1 MRSFSTERAEFVPFH
16 VLGVRARRSP
26 VRSTSSTATLST
38 TSKRRPQPCGHSWF
52 RTAAVH
58 GCSTSSSG
66 VELQTLCRRVLRHM
80 PPSAREFLE
89 DSRNAV
95 AARFDD
101 MTGPSAAHLAPGDA
115 QLSGHRP
122 SQEAKCASV
131 WQRVISNPA
140 SLMTVSAT
148 STSMPSICVRSTP
161 VMRWSSCPKS
171 NWGYGCRPSAPAP
184 PGARVRVKRR
194 RAIGKPEVCRVG
206 HASKLASR
214 NLANLSISGHFRN
227 GCSPSSFCSCVQYG
241 Y

>member
-1 MRSFSTERAEFVPFH
+1 MYLGFVL
-16 VLGVRARRSP
+16 VARRFDQP
-26 VRSTSSTATLST
+26 VAPRRYRLRPRGDPNPAGTAGSGRLRFTDVQ
-38 TSKRRPQPCGHSWF
+38 RRRLASNYK
-52 RTAAVH
+52 
-58 GCSTSSSG
+58 
-66 VELQTLCRRVLRHM
+66 TLCRRVLRHM
-80 PPSAREFLE
+80 PPSAREFRK